1 MNEIGS
7 ARAAANEQLLILMNE
22 LTKENYY
29 RVFNYAKKL
38 RNQQRID
45 SGRAYDVPMSEDPQY
60 NYLSILSPAAKE
72 LVFQVI
78 KEDNLNLYHSAA
90 AYISN
95 RIQLESDEIFESYY
109 KKYSPKRKYVL
120 ENKELIREIIT
131 KVHIKVKNKN
141 F

>member
-7 ARAAANEQLLILMNE
+7 ARAAANEQLIILMNE

-38 RNQQRID
+38 RNQQRTD
-45 SGRAYDVPMSEDPQY
+45 SGRAYDIPMSEDPQY
-60 NYLSILSPAAKE
+60 NYLSILSPEAKK
-72 LVFQVI
+72 LVLQVI
-78 KEDNLNLYHSAA
+78 KDNNLNLYHSAA

-131 KVHIKVKNKN
+131 KVHIKVRNNN